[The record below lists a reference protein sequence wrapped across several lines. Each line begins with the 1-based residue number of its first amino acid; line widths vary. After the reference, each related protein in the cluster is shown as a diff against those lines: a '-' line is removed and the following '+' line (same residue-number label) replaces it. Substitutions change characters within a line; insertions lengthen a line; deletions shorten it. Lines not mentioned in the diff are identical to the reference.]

1 MATDILFLCLQVLI
15 GLWLADFGTG
25 FVHWLADNY
34 GNPKWPVLG
43 PRHIVYSHN
52 HHHDPHELARLS
64 WHARHG
70 GIWTVVALTTLALW
84 FIGWL
89 GPVTLSAL
97 LFGALTNMM
106 HRWSHQSPR
115 QNGPI
120 ITALMR
126 LGLVQSQRHH
136 VHHHS
141 GQNDTHYCL
150 LTDHVNPV
158 VEYIQLWP
166 RLERLLSMLGIER
179 HWWKRRGLP
188 V

>member
-1 MATDILFLCLQVLI
+1 
-15 GLWLADFGTG
+15 
-25 FVHWLADNY
+25 
-34 GNPKWPVLG
+34 
-43 PRHIVYSHN
+43 
-52 HHHDPHELARLS
+52 
-64 WHARHG
+64 
-70 GIWTVVALTTLALW
+70 
-84 FIGWL
+84 
-89 GPVTLSAL
+89 
-97 LFGALTNMM
+97 
-106 HRWSHQSPR
+106 
-115 QNGPI
+115 
-120 ITALMR
+120 MR